1 MEELID
7 LLKDIKD
14 DVDFEHST
22 TLIDDRE
29 LDSFDIIQI
38 VAALND
44 EYDIKIPASDIIP
57 KNFNSAKAI
66 YDMVQRLQNE
76 Q

>member
-7 LLKDIKD
+7 LLKDIKE
-14 DVDFEHST
+14 DVDFEHCT

-38 VAALND
+38 VAALDD

-57 KNFNSAKAI
+57 QNFNSAKAI

>member
-7 LLKDIKD
+7 LLKDVKE
-14 DVDFEHST
+14 DVDFEHCT

-38 VAALND
+38 VVALDD

-57 KNFNSAKAI
+57 RNFNSAKAI
-66 YDMVQRLQNE
+66 YAMVQRLQDE

>member
-22 TLIDDRE
+22 TLIDNRE

-66 YDMVQRLQNE
+66 YDMVQRLQDE

>member
-1 MEELID
+1 MDELID
-7 LLKDIKD
+7 LLKDVKE
-14 DVDFEHST
+14 DVDFENCM
-22 TLIDDRE
+22 TLIDNRE

-38 VAALND
+38 VAALDD

>member
-66 YDMVQRLQNE
+66 YDMVQRLQDE